1 MGSSP
6 AGRTTPHTPSDQLAY
21 RGAMSTVAFLGL
33 GTMGAPMAGHLSR
46 AGFTVRGWNRTA
58 GRAVIAGVAQV
69 ASLRD
74 AALGADVVVLSV
86 SDTPDVEQVLLGPD
100 GAAQHLA
107 AGALVIDTSTISPS
121 ATRRI
126 GEQLAARGV
135 LMVDAPV
142 SGGSEGA
149 VNGSLTVF
157 LGGTPVAVAKAQP
170 YLASFAK
177 TVTHLG
183 PLGAG
188 QVGKAVNQLV
198 ISGSYLSLA
207 EGILV
212 GQRAGLDPATLV
224 GALAGGA
231 ARSWVLDNRWQRMAD
246 DRYPLGFKV
255 ALHRKDLGIAIDLAK
270 ELGVPVP
277 AARLVAELEDAL
289 IASGSGDEDL
299 SALASQLRRM
309 ADYIDG

>member
-1 MGSSP
+1 V
-6 AGRTTPHTPSDQLAY
+6 T
-21 RGAMSTVAFLGL
+21 
-33 GTMGAPMAGHLSR
+33 
-46 AGFTVRGWNRTA
+46 
-58 GRAVIAGVAQV
+58 QV
-69 ASLRD
+69 ASLKE
-74 AALGADVVVLSV
+74 ALTGADAVVLSV
-86 SDTPDVEQVLLGPD
+86 SDTPDVEELLLGAD
-100 GAAQHLA
+100 GAIQHLTP
-107 AGALVIDTSTISPS
+107 GAIVIDTSTIAPS
-121 ATRRI
+121 ATRRM
-126 GEQLAARGV
+126 GEQLATKGI

-149 VNGSLTVF
+149 VNGTLTVF
-157 LGGTPVAVAKAQP
+157 LGGSAEAVAAAQP
-170 YLASFAK
+170 LLAAFAK
-177 TVTHLG
+177 TITHLG

-212 GQRAGLDPATLV
+212 GQKAGLDPATLA

-231 ARSWVLDNRWQRMAD
+231 AKSWVLENRWQRMAE

-277 AARLVAELEDAL
+277 AATLVAQLEDAL
-289 IASGSGDEDL
+289 IAAGKGGEDL

-309 ADYIDG
+309 ADAIDA